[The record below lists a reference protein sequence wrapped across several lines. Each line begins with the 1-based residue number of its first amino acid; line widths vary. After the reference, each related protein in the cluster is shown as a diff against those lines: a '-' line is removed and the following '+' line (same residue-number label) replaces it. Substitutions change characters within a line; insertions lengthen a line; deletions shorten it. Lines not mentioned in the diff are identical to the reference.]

1 VQNEYKV
8 FKTKSFENVTA
19 YLPASLEATSTLEY
33 AAMIYL
39 PSYLP
44 FSNLQGGGSGWA
56 DT

>member
-1 VQNEYKV
+1 MQNEYKV